1 MKGDGLIPTAV
12 AVVILTLVAGGGGAF
27 LGSMLGEAG
36 ASPAEETKAA
46 ETPVETVVPS
56 DDRSDMDL
64 ARAEHDETPLRL
76 ISLKPVL
83 TNIYAPPRTW
93 LRIEA
98 ALVMKDDGSVNP
110 EVLAAEIE
118 SDTLAFLRSVQLAQI
133 EGTRGLLHLREDLRE
148 RARLRSP
155 AVIDYLIQ
163 TMVAE

>member
-27 LGSMLGEAG
+27 LGSMLGKAG
-36 ASPAEETKAA
+36 ASPAQEA
-46 ETPVETVVPS
+46 ETAAPPTETASEV
-56 DDRSDMDL
+56 DGRGDTGL
-64 ARAEHDETPLRL
+64 ATAEHDETPLRL
-76 ISLKPVL
+76 IPLKPVL

-98 ALVMKDDGSVNP
+98 SLVLKDDGSVDAD
-110 EVLAAEIE
+110 VLAAEIE